1 MSWQNNLFDILKN
14 DGITIFSYVPDAGH
28 KILIDRAISDNS
40 ISAIPLTSEQ
50 EGIGIAAGAYLGGSK
65 AVLLMQS
72 SGVGNCINQLS
83 LIKHGQF
90 PFLTIISMRGEFGEG
105 NPWQYAMGEAVI
117 PSLEAIGVKCLQVY
131 NENDVEEMGYFD
143 AFGTD
148 EVDWADLYSGWVEKK
163 ILTEGQDRLVENT
176 LGLVGEAGE
185 VAEKIKKLIRDNNK
199 YANEEI
205 MKELGDVV
213 FYATALANIY
223 GRGLQEVL
231 ELNIQ
236 KLDDRQ
242 KRNKLRGSGDNR

>member
-105 NPWQYAMGEAVI
+105 ILGNMLW
-117 PSLEAIGVKCLQVY
+117 VKQL
-131 NENDVEEMGYFD
+131 FHP
-143 AFGTD
+143 
-148 EVDWADLYSGWVEKK
+148 
-163 ILTEGQDRLVENT
+163 
-176 LGLVGEAGE
+176 
-185 VAEKIKKLIRDNNK
+185 
-199 YANEEI
+199 
-205 MKELGDVV
+205 
-213 FYATALANIY
+213 
-223 GRGLQEVL
+223 
-231 ELNIQ
+231 
-236 KLDDRQ
+236 
-242 KRNKLRGSGDNR
+242 

>member
-14 DGITIFSYVPDAGH
+14 NGITIFSYVPDAGH

-65 AVLLMQS
+65 SVLLMQS

-117 PSLEAIGVKCLQVY
+117 PSLEAIGVKCLHVY
-131 NENDVEEMGYFD
+131 NENDVVKTIQAALTM
-143 AFGTD
+143 AF
-148 EVDWADLYSGWVEKK
+148 K
-163 ILTEGQDRLVENT
+163 
-176 LGLVGEAGE
+176 
-185 VAEKIKKLIRDNNK
+185 AERSI
-199 YANEEI
+199 A
-205 MKELGDVV
+205 
-213 FYATALANIY
+213 
-223 GRGLQEVL
+223 VL
-231 ELNIQ
+231 LSQ
-236 KLDDRQ
+236 KL
-242 KRNKLRGSGDNR
+242 LGSKKF